1 MNTVYKIN
9 LICRETNKCLK
20 SFSSI
25 AIGLV
30 EKQEAKWYQTRTNIK
45 VEWVE

>member
-9 LICRETNKCLK
+9 LVCRETNKCLE
-20 SFSSI
+20 SFSSM

-30 EKQEAKWYQTRTNIK
+30 EKKESQWYQTKINIK